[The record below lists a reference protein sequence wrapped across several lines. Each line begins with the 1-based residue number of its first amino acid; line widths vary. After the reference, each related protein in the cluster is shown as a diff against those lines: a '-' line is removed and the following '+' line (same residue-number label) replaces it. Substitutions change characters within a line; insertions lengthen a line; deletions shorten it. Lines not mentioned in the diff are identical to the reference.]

1 MSFEFQLLQLS
12 SAYGIGNKKLY
23 KLISRL
29 RAEKRSLEDFLAS
42 PTEELTKIY
51 DFSSTTIESIS
62 KSYES
67 TEMLVDLLHD
77 NEIKILVRG
86 EGSYPE
92 MLEIRLGD
100 DSPTILFAKGN
111 LDILDMKSVSVSGSR
126 NVSEFGFNY
135 SYEASKIMA
144 KDGINVISGYAK
156 GVDLQAHSAALINGG
171 VTTLILAEGILKYQQ
186 KDNFKEYLSEDN
198 YLILS
203 EFPPNLPWVTHS
215 AMKRNSTIC
224 GISSSLLVIESASE
238 GGTLAAGEMAL
249 KINTPL
255 YVIDPVGYSEVPEGN
270 KILINKGGR
279 SLRVDLD
286 GIPLMEPLLEQV
298 KNFNVTNAELD
309 SQIKLKFQA

>member
-1 MSFEFQLLQLS
+1 MSYEFQLLQLS
-12 SAYGIGNKKLY
+12 SASGIGNKKLY

-29 RAEKRSLEDFLAS
+29 RAENRSLEDFLAS
-42 PTEELTKIY
+42 PSKELKDIY
-51 DFSSTTIESIS
+51 NLSSITIDSLSE
-62 KSYES
+62 SYETS
-67 TEMLVDLLHD
+67 ELLFELLRE
-77 NEIKILVRG
+77 NEIRMLVRG
-86 EGSYPE
+86 EGNYPVI
-92 MLEIRLGD
+92 LEARLGD

-144 KDGINVISGYAK
+144 KDDINVISGYAK
-156 GVDLQAHSAALINGG
+156 GVDLQAHSSALINGG

-186 KDNFKEYLSEDN
+186 KANFKEYLSEDN

-224 GISSSLLVIESASE
+224 GISSSLLVIESASS

-249 KINTPL
+249 KMNTPL
-255 YVIDPVGYSEVPEGN
+255 YVIDPQGHSEIPEGN
-270 KILINKGGR
+270 RILINMGGQ
-279 SLRVDLD
+279 SLGIDMD
-286 GIPLMEPLLEQV
+286 GIPLMDPLLEQV
-298 KNFNVTNAELD
+298 KNFDITNVDLD